1 MQNCSSKLES
11 RFYLLKLI
19 RKKMQTNT
27 CTPIFFCTKNILQKM
42 KEKNLLLKNKQ
53 DIILYA
59 LF

>member
-1 MQNCSSKLES
+1 
-11 RFYLLKLI
+11 
-19 RKKMQTNT
+19 MQTNT

-59 LF
+59 LFWVERY